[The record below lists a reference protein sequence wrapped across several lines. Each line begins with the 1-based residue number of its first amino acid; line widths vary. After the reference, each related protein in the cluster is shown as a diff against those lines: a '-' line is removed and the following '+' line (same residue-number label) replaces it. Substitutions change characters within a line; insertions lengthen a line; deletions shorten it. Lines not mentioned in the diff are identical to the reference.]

1 MWLASKQA
9 IIHPGILGSEA
20 KGNDE
25 TGFLGSK
32 KLDRREQEADGLT
45 KLTE

>member
-20 KGNDE
+20 KRNDE

-32 KLDRREQEADGLT
+32 KNSIDASRRLT
-45 KLTE
+45 G